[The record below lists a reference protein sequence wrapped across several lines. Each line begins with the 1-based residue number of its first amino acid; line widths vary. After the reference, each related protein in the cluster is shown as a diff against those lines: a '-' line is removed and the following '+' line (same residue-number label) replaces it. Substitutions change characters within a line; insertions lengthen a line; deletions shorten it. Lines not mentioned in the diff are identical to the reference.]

1 MKQMVISYGV
11 IALLLSGVVLLQP
24 TISNAQETSSDSAT
38 IEENDIIS
46 RPRQTEE
53 IERLHKLYQ
62 DQVEKYTVLQRE
74 FYINKA
80 QLEKLNTLQSLESAI
95 KSAREV
101 MITRDD
107 VLITYFELMRASLV
121 DTEGI
126 ELTEKQKNIDKL
138 VGFITQLKDHRQK
151 LLQTKDRE
159 QIATRAD
166 EFDII
171 SEQFENVSYL
181 SLALITIGDIQAVY
195 DKSLIIYKD
204 VLTYHTEN
212 PTTPLRQAE
221 RDRAYREVERAQE
234 TTRANL
240 QKTREKYAEN
250 QDLSRGNYNEAI
262 GFEIN
267 SSYSGTSQILFFI
280 KELFLELT

>member
-1 MKQMVISYGV
+1 LIR
-11 IALLLSGVVLLQP
+11 
-24 TISNAQETSSDSAT
+24 AQETSSDSGT
-38 IEENDIIS
+38 IRENDIIS

-138 VGFITQLKDHRQK
+138 VRFITELKDHRQK
-151 LLQTKDRE
+151 LLQTADRE
-159 QIATRAD
+159 QIAVRAD

-204 VLTYHTEN
+204 VLTYHKDN

-234 TTRANL
+234 NTRIYLKN
-240 QKTREKYAEN
+240 TREKYAEN
-250 QDLSRGNYNEAI
+250 PDLSRGNYNEAI
-262 GFEIN
+262 GNEIN

>member
-1 MKQMVISYGV
+1 MNRTVVRYSV
-11 IALLLSGVVLLQP
+11 FALLVGSLVFLQP
-24 TISNAQETSSDSAT
+24 SLIRAQETSSDSGT
-38 IEENDIIS
+38 IQENDIIS

-53 IERLHKLYQ
+53 IARLHKLYQ

-138 VGFITQLKDHRQK
+138 VIFITELKDHRQK
-151 LLQTKDRE
+151 LLQTADRE
-159 QIATRAD
+159 QIAVRAD

-204 VLTYHTEN
+204 VLTYHKDN

-234 TTRANL
+234 DTRTYL
-240 QKTREKYAEN
+240 KKTREKYADN
-250 QDLSRGNYNEAI
+250 PDLSRGNYNEAI
-262 GFEIN
+262 GNEIN